1 MVSGET
7 FIIIIIIII
16 IFIIIII
23 IISFITVF
31 ACVLFAHQPGANHA
45 PSASVTPVNHSVH
58 TLSII
63 FIIIIKKKTPVLN
76 TSTIDVSQEAPKGD
90 GPFQSTLSQPME

>member
-16 IFIIIII
+16 I
-23 IISFITVF
+23 ISFITVF
-31 ACVLFAHQPGANHA
+31 AGVLFVHQQGANHA
-45 PSASVTPVNHSVH
+45 SRASVTPVNHSVH
-58 TLSII
+58 TLSASII
-63 FIIIIKKKTPVLN
+63 ICIIIIIKKKTPVLN
-76 TSTIDVSQEAPKGD
+76 TTTIDVSLEAPKGD